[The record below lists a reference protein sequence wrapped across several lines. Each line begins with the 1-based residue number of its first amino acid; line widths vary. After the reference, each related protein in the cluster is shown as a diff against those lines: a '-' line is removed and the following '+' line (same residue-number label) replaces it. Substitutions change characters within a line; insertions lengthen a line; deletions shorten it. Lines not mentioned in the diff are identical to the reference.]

1 MFKSLFYTYIVVY
14 LVKYDMQY
22 KHIQYIK
29 IFKGRSND
37 KINTTLKYFS
47 ETSVAVQWLR
57 LSTSTAG
64 DTDLVPGQG
73 TKIPHAMR
81 PNKSVN
87 FKSTIYLFFKK

>member
-37 KINTTLKYFS
+37 KINTTLKYFKFI
-47 ETSVAVQWLR
+47 VKR
-57 LSTSTAG
+57 K
-64 DTDLVPGQG
+64 
-73 TKIPHAMR
+73 TKTKMSQHNPFH
-81 PNKSVN
+81 VVYVLY
-87 FKSTIYLFFKK
+87 FQE

>member
-1 MFKSLFYTYIVVY
+1 MFMFKLLFCAYIVVY
-14 LVKYDMQY
+14 LVKYDMHY

-29 IFKGRSND
+29 IFKGRTND

-64 DTDLVPGQG
+64 DTDLAPGQG
-73 TKIPHAMR
+73 TKIPHA
-81 PNKSVN
+81 V
-87 FKSTIYLFFKK
+87 